1 MYFPSS
7 LSPNTS
13 LSGHHLPPTMLS
25 LDNDLLM
32 RGGTQMPSDSITP
45 LLTIKFTD
53 LYICACH
60 LIVSWVLENDPSL
73 QSLTG
78 KHPQLLHL
86 YSCSLIEQLSVSS
99 QKKQFLLLIY
109 NFFPSHFFEDF
120 TPSVLFIYAS
130 KISFSFLLFL
140 KTSFQAVIPIDFA
153 WLTEISLLSQS

>member
-32 RGGTQMPSDSITP
+32 RGGNPDAFRQHHSSSHDQIYRPLHLCLSSHCLLSFGKWSIIAISHWKAPSTSSP
-45 LLTIKFTD
+45 LL
-53 LYICACH
+53 
-60 LIVSWVLENDPSL
+60 
-73 QSLTG
+73 
-78 KHPQLLHL
+78 LLSNRTAVCL
-86 YSCSLIEQLSVSS
+86 LS
-99 QKKQFLLLIY
+99 KKQFLLLIY

-120 TPSVLFIYAS
+120 SPSVLFIYAS

>member
-1 MYFPSS
+1 MYFPSL

-25 LDNDLLM
+25 LGDDLLM
-32 RGGTQMPSDSITP
+32 RGETQMPSDSITP
-45 LLTIKFTD
+45 LLTIKFAD

-78 KHPQLLHL
+78 KHPQRLHL
-86 YSCSLIEQLSVSS
+86 YSGSLIEQLSVSS
-99 QKKQFLLLIY
+99 QKNNSSFWSIICSLLT
-109 NFFPSHFFEDF
+109 FFEDF
-120 TPSVLFIYAS
+120 TPSVLFIYVS
-130 KISFSFLLFL
+130 KILFSFLLFL

-153 WLTEISLLSQS
+153 WLIEISLLSQS